1 MHIGGLLDVG
11 QKFVHAMLQILLIG
25 EIINCTA
32 NVVTIQISGVLLA
45 FLLLC
50 STVLMINWSHL
61 LLYCCIVREHSSCF
75 NSIYLRPICL
85 SPPSHLLAALRN
97 ATCWDGIGWDSK
109 SFPPDKLTTL
119 HVVRLFL
126 FPGSILALQIWCLLT
141 FSFQIK
147 NTRGDIKF
155 KRKQNV

>member
-1 MHIGGLLDVG
+1 MHIWGLLDVG

-85 SPPSHLLAALRN
+85 STKPSVSSSQECNMLGWNRMGLQELPTRQANNLAR
-97 ATCWDGIGWDSK
+97 CSSF
-109 SFPPDKLTTL
+109 SFP
-119 HVVRLFL
+119 RLYPCFANMM
-126 FPGSILALQIWCLLT
+126 LAHFFI
-141 FSFQIK
+141 S
-147 NTRGDIKF
+147 D
-155 KRKQNV
+155 